1 MSGIKRIPVT
11 LLTGFL
17 GSGKTTLLH
26 RLLADDRMAHTAVII
41 NEIGEVGLDH
51 LLIGRLDDDIV
62 LLKSGCVC
70 CSMKTE
76 LSETLKLLYCRAE
89 AGEIPVFDRVIVET
103 TGMADPI
110 PLLKLLLAD
119 ESVATL
125 FSVQTVIATVDT
137 LLSLN
142 VPHQRTERLRQ
153 IAVADKIILTK
164 TDLSHAFT
172 TFTKRI
178 RTLNASAEIID
189 GADVAAVA
197 LVIFDREKYPVTR
210 NLLGTQ
216 WFTHQTNSQNAF
228 NNAPHHNIFT
238 LCLYANQ
245 ALSWA
250 RVTHFLQKLA
260 RLYGVNL
267 LRIKGLIQVEE
278 SLRPVILH
286 GVQHYLFPESYLNA
300 WPDDDHRSRIVVIFE
315 GEIHQQIQALF
326 DAIVLEPMT
335 T

>member
-76 LSETLKLLYCRAE
+76 LSETLKLLYFRAE

-137 LLSLN
+137 LLPLHT
-142 VPHQRTERLRQ
+142 PQQRTERLRQ

-210 NLLGTQ
+210 NLPDAQ

-267 LRIKGLIQVEE
+267 LRIKGLI
-278 SLRPVILH
+278 
-286 GVQHYLFPESYLNA
+286 
-300 WPDDDHRSRIVVIFE
+300 
-315 GEIHQQIQALF
+315 
-326 DAIVLEPMT
+326 
-335 T
+335 

>member
-51 LLIGRLDDDIV
+51 LLIGRLDDGIV

-142 VPHQRTERLRQ
+142 VSNRF
-153 IAVADKIILTK
+153 I
-164 TDLSHAFT
+164 
-172 TFTKRI
+172 
-178 RTLNASAEIID
+178 
-189 GADVAAVA
+189 
-197 LVIFDREKYPVTR
+197 
-210 NLLGTQ
+210 
-216 WFTHQTNSQNAF
+216 
-228 NNAPHHNIFT
+228 
-238 LCLYANQ
+238 
-245 ALSWA
+245 
-250 RVTHFLQKLA
+250 
-260 RLYGVNL
+260 
-267 LRIKGLIQVEE
+267 
-278 SLRPVILH
+278 
-286 GVQHYLFPESYLNA
+286 
-300 WPDDDHRSRIVVIFE
+300 
-315 GEIHQQIQALF
+315 
-326 DAIVLEPMT
+326 
-335 T
+335 